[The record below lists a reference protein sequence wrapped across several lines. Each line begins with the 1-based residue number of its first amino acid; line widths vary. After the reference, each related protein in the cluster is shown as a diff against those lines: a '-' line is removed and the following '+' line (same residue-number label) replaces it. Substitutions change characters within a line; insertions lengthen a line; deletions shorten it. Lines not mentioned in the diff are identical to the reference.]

1 MAKHSRSLT
10 AVQQGDLE
18 LLLNLSKALHL
29 HQQNWV
35 TYVMLNEIGFPKL
48 LENRKCSINISVLT
62 FYFLLFSHFLALAL
76 MWHVH
81 FCPSIV
87 FWVAVDILGALRYGI
102 IILEDFIL
110 KHVSSFSTSSKQ
122 FKQTKCIKAFTLWHL
137 FSIACEPSH
146 ALNRKQKLQKLSR
159 LLGGTI

>member
-1 MAKHSRSLT
+1 MARHSCSLT

-18 LLLNLSKALHL
+18 LLLNLSKAPHL

-76 MWHVH
+76 M
-81 FCPSIV
+81 
-87 FWVAVDILGALRYGI
+87 
-102 IILEDFIL
+102 
-110 KHVSSFSTSSKQ
+110 
-122 FKQTKCIKAFTLWHL
+122 
-137 FSIACEPSH
+137 
-146 ALNRKQKLQKLSR
+146 
-159 LLGGTI
+159 